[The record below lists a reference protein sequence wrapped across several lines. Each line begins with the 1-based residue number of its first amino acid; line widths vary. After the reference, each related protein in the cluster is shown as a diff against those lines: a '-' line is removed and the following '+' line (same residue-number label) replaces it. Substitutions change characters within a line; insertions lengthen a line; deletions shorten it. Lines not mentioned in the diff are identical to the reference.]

1 MKKKYILFFVSFL
14 IIFFLSKSILITQLN
29 NQNKFIIN
37 LKEKID
43 PNIKYFLKQTLFK
56 NYALKKELKL
66 MNDEIIKLN
75 NEIKELYKF
84 NSGKIFFN
92 KNLVSEN
99 KEEFNLK
106 KFFMPNASKIYNDP
120 TTYWNYI
127 DDFENNIII
136 ALSSGKLFFFDKK
149 DLFTNDLNIKII
161 ESNLGNFVK
170 INHQQSFADTVKDIL
185 IEDNRIYISYVREVS
200 ENCYG
205 NAILE
210 GKMNLSNI
218 KFSYFFKNEQ
228 CIVDSRSHM
237 DELDK
242 KINYGQLNQSGGRI
256 VKVNDEIIFTI
267 GNYRSWPI
275 AQNKDSIFGKI
286 LRINIKNKQY
296 NILSMGHRNPQGL
309 FYAFDKNLLFSS
321 EHGPKGGDEV
331 NLIRL
336 DKKDELQNFGYPI
349 SSYGDHYDG
358 KFRDEAPLNKSHIK
372 YGFIEPIF
380 FFKEGNIGPS
390 EIIIE
395 QNNILILS
403 SLKANKLFLF
413 KIDEKT
419 NNLGIFDKLHVGER
433 IRDIIKID
441 ENYYLL
447 SLENTPSIG
456 LLKMALN

>member
-205 NAILE
+205 NAIW
-210 GKMNLSNI
+210 
-218 KFSYFFKNEQ
+218 
-228 CIVDSRSHM
+228 R
-237 DELDK
+237 
-242 KINYGQLNQSGGRI
+242 
-256 VKVNDEIIFTI
+256 VK
-267 GNYRSWPI
+267 
-275 AQNKDSIFGKI
+275 
-286 LRINIKNKQY
+286 
-296 NILSMGHRNPQGL
+296 
-309 FYAFDKNLLFSS
+309 
-321 EHGPKGGDEV
+321 
-331 NLIRL
+331 
-336 DKKDELQNFGYPI
+336 
-349 SSYGDHYDG
+349 
-358 KFRDEAPLNKSHIK
+358 
-372 YGFIEPIF
+372 
-380 FFKEGNIGPS
+380 
-390 EIIIE
+390 
-395 QNNILILS
+395 
-403 SLKANKLFLF
+403 
-413 KIDEKT
+413 
-419 NNLGIFDKLHVGER
+419 
-433 IRDIIKID
+433 
-441 ENYYLL
+441 
-447 SLENTPSIG
+447 
-456 LLKMALN
+456 